1 MTIEPESN
9 PKNYQQP
16 LSAASGNAPYVR
28 PDFAQAPNIINVH
41 LDIPEDH
48 PKYDYYKKVID
59 VISLIENEK
68 FIEAADIVTAIFRE
82 NPESSEGYFLFGL
95 ISLELDDQGRA
106 IKLIEQAHE
115 RAPECLEFAD
125 ALAVIKTSTGD
136 LSGGLYFAKLATT
149 LSPHPYIRPLL
160 PEKLRNYFTALDS
173 ARPSNHY
180 LTANIEFSRRS
191 FRLAIDECEK
201 ELLINPD
208 HASCLNL
215 YGRSL
220 AALAKYDVAASA
232 NLEALKL
239 EPENSEFALHVGK
252 SLCKLGIYDEG
263 LNYFQK
269 ALASNNTS
277 LDIAAEIA
285 EMAHYLPSKYNEE
298 IRKICEG
305 LIETIIE
312 QPTFERINIKTPKD
326 PKIIHV
332 GYLSN
337 ALFSGELSHFLLPI
351 VEHHDQTL
359 FRIHVYQQS
368 ETHDSIRLTVAGDV
382 ETVRQT
388 NEIDDETL
396 SVIICNDEI
405 DVLVDLCGFS
415 SNQRFSL
422 LNSRPAKVQVG
433 YLQPPYGMELP
444 GINFVLGDS
453 VTMGIDKTVDL
464 DSQTVVNVSHGLF
477 ALAPLEQHPDV
488 SPSPAE
494 KDGFITFGGT
504 CDLLFLN
511 AEVVNA
517 WTKVLKGLPNS
528 KLLLGNV
535 LTIPDVVKSRVIELF
550 DGHGVADRIAFYES
564 DEDLRPNPQY
574 YSAVDIVLDT
584 FPVSGTFS
592 TCEALWMGVPVLTLT
607 GDQRASV
614 MGASIL
620 TTAGKSDWINS
631 TEEQFVAGAI
641 FLGKNISELA
651 RIRETLRG
659 DMKNSPLFDPKSL
672 TKSLEDAY
680 CQALETVG

>member
-1 MTIEPESN
+1 
-9 PKNYQQP
+9 
-16 LSAASGNAPYVR
+16 
-28 PDFAQAPNIINVH
+28 
-41 LDIPEDH
+41 
-48 PKYDYYKKVID
+48 
-59 VISLIENEK
+59 
-68 FIEAADIVTAIFRE
+68 
-82 NPESSEGYFLFGL
+82 
-95 ISLELDDQGRA
+95 
-106 IKLIEQAHE
+106 
-115 RAPECLEFAD
+115 
-125 ALAVIKTSTGD
+125 
-136 LSGGLYFAKLATT
+136 
-149 LSPHPYIRPLL
+149 
-160 PEKLRNYFTALDS
+160 
-173 ARPSNHY
+173 
-180 LTANIEFSRRS
+180 
-191 FRLAIDECEK
+191 
-201 ELLINPD
+201 
-208 HASCLNL
+208 
-215 YGRSL
+215 
-220 AALAKYDVAASA
+220 
-232 NLEALKL
+232 
-239 EPENSEFALHVGK
+239 
-252 SLCKLGIYDEG
+252 
-263 LNYFQK
+263 
-269 ALASNNTS
+269 
-277 LDIAAEIA
+277 
-285 EMAHYLPSKYNEE
+285 
-298 IRKICEG
+298 
-305 LIETIIE
+305 
-312 QPTFERINIKTPKD
+312 
-326 PKIIHV
+326 
-332 GYLSN
+332 
-337 ALFSGELSHFLLPI
+337 
-351 VEHHDQTL
+351 
-359 FRIHVYQQS
+359 
-368 ETHDSIRLTVAGDV
+368 
-382 ETVRQT
+382 
-388 NEIDDETL
+388 
-396 SVIICNDEI
+396 
-405 DVLVDLCGFS
+405 
-415 SNQRFSL
+415 
-422 LNSRPAKVQVG
+422 
-433 YLQPPYGMELP
+433 MELP